1 MSKRPNQN
9 TLSVLRKKI
18 KEAQVKLKRA
28 NQKLVRSEKS
38 AASQI
43 KKMEEKLAA
52 ATSRNQKLDK
62 LPRV

>member
-38 AASQI
+38 AAFYDI
-43 KKMEEKLAA
+43 VNPNF
-52 ATSRNQKLDK
+52 T
-62 LPRV
+62 